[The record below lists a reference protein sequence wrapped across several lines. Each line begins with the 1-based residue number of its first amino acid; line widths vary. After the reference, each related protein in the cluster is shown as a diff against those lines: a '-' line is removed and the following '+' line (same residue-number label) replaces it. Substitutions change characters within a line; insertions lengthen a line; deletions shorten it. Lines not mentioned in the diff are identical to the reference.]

1 MLHSIEADQ
10 LVKQYGRQRALQGIS
25 FSVTPGTITALVG
38 PNGAGK
44 STLLKLLAGLLLPTS
59 GTAKVGGFDICS
71 QSVRVR
77 SVVGYLPESNPLYP
91 DMYVEEFL
99 LFCARVHGLG
109 REASA
114 RVEESIAMTGL
125 AQERHKQLGLLS
137 KGYRQR
143 VGLARALIHN
153 PAVLILDEPG
163 SGLDPNQLEAYRNL
177 IREVGRTRTVILS
190 THILHEAETLCN
202 RILLLK
208 EGSLVADESVSFFAR
223 REVAAT
229 RQVLVE
235 FDRTPDLQKMHAIE
249 GVEQV
254 SVAHE
259 GVLLVS
265 GSGEA
270 DLRPGL
276 FQFAVKEGLI
286 ILSVQQT
293 DDRIESVFRN
303 LTADEHCRT
312 L

>member
-1 MLHSIEADQ
+1 MLHSIEANH

-25 FSVTPGTITALVG
+25 FSATPGTITALVG

-44 STLLKLLAGLLLPTS
+44 STLLKLLAGILLPTS
-59 GTAKVGGFDICS
+59 GTAKVGGFDIGS

-77 SVVGYLPESNPLYP
+77 SVVGYLSESNPLYP

-109 REASA
+109 REAVS
-114 RVEESIAMTGL
+114 RVGECISLTGL
-125 AQERHKQLGLLS
+125 APELHKQVGQLS

-153 PAVLILDEPG
+153 PAVLILDEPA
-163 SGLDPNQLEAYRNL
+163 SGLDPNQLEEFREL

-190 THILHEAETLCN
+190 THILHEAESLCN

-208 EGSLVADESVSFFAR
+208 EGSLVADESVTRFAR
-223 REVAAT
+223 RQVAAT
-229 RQVLVE
+229 RRVRVE
-235 FDRTPDLQKMHAIE
+235 FDRSPDPQKIVAIE

-254 SVAHE
+254 SVARD

-265 GSGEA
+265 GSGEI
-270 DLRPGL
+270 DFRPGL
-276 FQFAVKEGLI
+276 FQFAVEEGII
-286 ILSVQQT
+286 ILSVQQI
-293 DDRIESVFRN
+293 DDKIESIFRN
-303 LTADEHCRT
+303 LTANEHCST